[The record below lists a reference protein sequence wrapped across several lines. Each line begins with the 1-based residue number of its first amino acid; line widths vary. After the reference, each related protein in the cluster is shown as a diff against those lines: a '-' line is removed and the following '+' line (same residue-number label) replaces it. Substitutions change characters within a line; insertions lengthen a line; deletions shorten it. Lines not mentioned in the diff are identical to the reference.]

1 MYRLI
6 RKGNKFCF
14 VEEHSK
20 SPSPQ
25 LLKSMMCPSW
35 SGACWQHPPLTEK
48 EAWRHFVDS
57 GQLLTDNMNEHII
70 NSWQRCRSLEVDP
83 IQKTCIEFLP
93 EGALKSRN
101 SKLID
106 MAKPIIRTLYH
117 CLRGSDFVVVLIDS
131 DGYIL
136 RTHGKL
142 KSLRQADRLQFGPGA
157 NWSEPSVGTNAIGTA
172 LATRKPVQ
180 VTGVEHYCEN
190 HHLWTCAAAPIRDYS
205 GEIIGFIDISG
216 PREKA
221 NAQQLAL
228 AIATASAIEERICL
242 EYSRDC
248 LHGANKYLEAVLNS
262 VSDGIVATN
271 ANGIITAVNRVAAK
285 IYKVLPD
292 EIIGKPIKQFVE
304 FDDKLKS
311 FYKGNVNY
319 SHESLI
325 IKTHNG
331 KAECV
336 ASANPIIQKKGVE
349 SGAVFTICQRD
360 KYYSLG
366 DPHIGTKVKYTFANI
381 IGKSQAI
388 RRTVEQA
395 KQVACSPS
403 NILIVGE
410 SGTGK
415 ELVAQAIHVASDFRN
430 GPFVSINC
438 GAIAKELIQS
448 ELFGYTGGAFTGASR
463 RGAKGK
469 FEMANGGTLFLDEIG
484 EMPFEMQ
491 VNLLRV
497 LEERT
502 IVPVGG
508 KKAIAVNVRII
519 AATNKSLYQE
529 VAKGAFRED
538 LYYRL
543 NVISISLPPLRAR
556 KDDIKLLVDHHIE
569 SSARKLGK
577 NIRKISP
584 AVIDLLQN
592 HDWPGNIR
600 ELVNAAEYAVNF
612 VRGDE
617 LKVEHLPRYLRT
629 NTAGRPPMERRK
641 LVSLRQAEQM
651 AIENALRYYKGNI
664 SRTAK
669 ALGIGRNTLYD
680 KIKKYGI

>member
-6 RKGNKFCF
+6 RKGDKFCF
-14 VEEHSK
+14 VEEQSA
-20 SPSPQ
+20 SPSAQ
-25 LLKSMMCPSW
+25 LLKSMMCPAW
-35 SGACWQHPPLTEK
+35 SGVCWQPPPRTEK
-48 EAWRHFVDS
+48 KVWHHFVDS
-57 GQLLTDNMNEHII
+57 GELASDNLNEYII
-70 NSWQRCRSLEVDP
+70 SSWQRCRSLEIDP
-83 IQKTCIEFLP
+83 AKKACDDFIP
-93 EGALKSRN
+93 ENDLKNRN
-101 SKLID
+101 NKLIN

-136 RTHGKL
+136 RTYGKL

-157 NWSEPSVGTNAIGTA
+157 NWSEASVGTNAIGTA
-172 LATRKPVQ
+172 LAMGKPVQ
-180 VTGVEHYCEN
+180 VTGVEHYCEK

-205 GEIIGFIDISG
+205 GEIVGFLDISG

-221 NAQQLAL
+221 NVQQLAL
-228 AIATASAIEERICL
+228 AISTASAIEERICL

-262 VSDGIVATN
+262 VNDGIIATN
-271 ANGIITAVNRVAAK
+271 AEGMVTAINRVAAK
-285 IYKVLPD
+285 IYKILPD
-292 EIIGKPIKQFVE
+292 EIIGKSIKEIVE
-304 FDDKLKS
+304 FDERLKS
-311 FYKGNVNY
+311 FYDAEASY
-319 SHESLI
+319 SHESFIL
-325 IKTHNG
+325 KTQSG
-331 KAECV
+331 ETECI
-336 ASANPIIQKKGVE
+336 ATAKPIIRERGIE
-349 SGAVFTICQRD
+349 SGAVFTFCKQD
-360 KYYSLG
+360 KYYSIG
-366 DPHIGTKVKYTFANI
+366 DSRIGTKVKYTFANI
-381 IGKSQAI
+381 IGKSEAI
-388 RRTVEQA
+388 RRTMEQA

-415 ELVAQAIHVASDFRN
+415 ELMAQAIHVASDYRN

-448 ELFGYTGGAFTGASR
+448 ELFGYAGGAFTGAN
-463 RGAKGK
+463 RGGAQGK

-497 LEERT
+497 LEDRA

-508 KKAIAVNVRII
+508 KKAIDVDVRII

-529 VAKGAFRED
+529 VSKGAFRED

-556 KDDIKLLVDHHIE
+556 KDDIQLLVDHYME
-569 SSARKLGK
+569 SSSRKLGK
-577 NIRKISP
+577 
-584 AVIDLLQN
+584 VINKVNPSVIAFLEN

-600 ELVNAAEYAVNF
+600 ELVNAVEYAVNF
-612 VRGDE
+612 VQGDE
-617 LKVEHLPRYLRT
+617 LKVEHLPGYLKE
-629 NTAGRPPMERRK
+629 NVAGSQPVARQE

-651 AIENALRYYKGNI
+651 AIENALRYYEGNI

-680 KIKKYGI
+680 KIKKYDI